1 VLEIQ
6 AIWDILDQLQLRD
19 MLDVV
24 VVFFIVYEL
33 LKLVRGT
40 QAVQM
45 AFGIAILALLDIL
58 AHRLRLETT
67 GTLLREA
74 LRYAPLAIIVLFQSE
89 IRAGLTRLGRTLR
102 TPFVLRGRGV
112 AQRDSFDEVVLAATT
127 LATRKIGALIVYE
140 RTVGLQNWIDTG
152 VALDAEL
159 TYDLLVTIFDPHTP
173 LHDGA
178 VILRNQ
184 RLAAASCFLKL
195 TTNPTLSKE
204 LGTRHRAA
212 IGITEDSDAVAVVVS
227 EESGAISFVS
237 AGVIVRHL
245 NSDSLRAVL
254 RGAFE
259 PPKPI
264 VPALPVKQSR
274 RKRRRR
280 RADDSDT
287 TIGMGSEGSA
297 DVSMEFTAEERDA
310 DVDEEPSGSF
320 EPVEQT
326 REASRTGD

>member
-1 VLEIQ
+1 MINFQ
-6 AIWDILDQLQLRD
+6 AIWDIINQLQLRD
-19 MLDVV
+19 VLDVL

-33 LKLVRGT
+33 LKFVRGT

-102 TPFVLRGRGV
+102 NPFVLRSRGS
-112 AQRDSFDEVVLAATT
+112 APRDSFDEVVLVATT
-127 LATRKIGALIVYE
+127 LSTRKIGALIVYE

-152 VALDAEL
+152 VALDAAL

-178 VILRNQ
+178 VILRNN
-184 RLAAASCFLKL
+184 RVAAASCFLRL

-227 EESGAISFVS
+227 EETGSISFV
-237 AGVIVRHL
+237 AGGVITRHL
-245 NSDSLRAVL
+245 NSDRLREFL
-254 RGAFE
+254 RRAFE

-264 VPALPVKQSR
+264 GEVIPVKPSR
-274 RKRRRR
+274 RRRRRR
-280 RADDSDT
+280 RAPDAET
-287 TIGMGSEGSA
+287 TIGMGSETIAPASSSA
-297 DVSMEFTAEERDA
+297 LPEEGYA
-310 DVDEEPSGSF
+310 DEPF
-320 EPVEQT
+320 EKVEQS